1 MPFYT
6 YKCSE
11 HGQFDVF
18 QRMNDEHAAQ
28 CPKCGRNTVQILYP
42 SALHNLPSSD
52 QRMGKTREELFQN
65 LGKEG
70 LADRDMWKYDKWHR
84 EETFHGS

>member
-1 MPFYT
+1 MPLYS
-6 YKCSE
+6 YQCSE

-18 QRMNDEHAAQ
+18 QRMNDEHTAQ
-28 CPKCGRNTVQILYP
+28 CPECGKDTVQILHP
-42 SALHNLPSSD
+42 SALHGLPSSD

-70 LADRDMWKYDKWHR
+70 FADKDMWKGDKQFR
-84 EETFHGS
+84 EEHPIGG

>member
-1 MPFYT
+1 MPLYG
-6 YKCSE
+6 YRCKE
-11 HGQFDVF
+11 HGEFEVWQG
-18 QRMNDEHAAQ
+18 MNDEHTAQ
-28 CPKCGRNTVQILYP
+28 CPECGKDAVQLLYP

-70 LADRDMWKYDKWHR
+70 FADRDMWKGDKQFR
-84 EETFHGS
+84 EEHPLNR